1 VSDVDPAPTVWTST
15 RLTALAGCSA
25 VQLVTGTL
33 ALRYAVERGLAV
45 DIAGIRR
52 RGADVP
58 RDSWFLGTGI
68 TAPIAMMAVQ
78 AVATGRV
85 LRYANRAAARTL
97 GVLGAVMVV
106 GYVGERETR
115 SALTPGRWDRR
126 VSPLTG
132 AGLALAVLMA
142 ALGLSRFPPDR
153 YR

>member
-1 VSDVDPAPTVWTST
+1 M
-15 RLTALAGCSA
+15 TALAGCSA
-25 VQLVTGTL
+25 LQLVTGTL

-68 TAPIAMMAVQ
+68 TPPILMMAVQ
-78 AVATGRV
+78 AVATGCV
-85 LRYANRAAARTL
+85 LGHTNRAAARTL

-115 SALTPGRWDRR
+115 SALTPGRWDPR
-126 VSPLTG
+126 VAPLTA
-132 AGLALAVLMA
+132 AGLALAVPMA
-142 ALGLSRFPPDR
+142 ALGLSRFPSDR
-153 YR
+153 HH